1 MKQWK
6 VFKHKVFKREY
17 IIQISK
23 VAKTSHSHLIQAYHV
38 ILKRISLILRWNSEL
53 LLAKI
58 LKSSRKTTWLQKS
71 IWSLTA
77 VVLAFNFFPV
87 NGEMPECSPTLSDVQ
102 MLACFAIIGRIT
114 STTREFVNYIIV

>member
-1 MKQWK
+1 MQWNNEIIIIILRPCTNK
-6 VFKHKVFKREY
+6 VFKLEY

-38 ILKRISLILRWNSEL
+38 ILKRLSLILRWNSEL

-58 LKSSRKTTWLQKS
+58 LKSLREITWLQKS

-77 VVLAFNFFPV
+77 GVVLAFDFFLIK
-87 NGEMPECSPTLSDVQ
+87 GETPDCSL
-102 MLACFAIIGRIT
+102 
-114 STTREFVNYIIV
+114 